1 MNYSV
6 TFTVDGQGSLTIGDQ
21 LNLLTITAGSGDG
34 MDVPQP
40 SQLTAS
46 FLIDSTDQAGAF
58 WLGRQIQVAITP
70 TGQAAFDVFW
80 GSVDTINVAP
90 VNTEGT
96 TAIISLTATSQMAKL
111 QNTQVGGA
119 GFTANDEYFR
129 AIELRQEIGYCQWQD
144 VPVGLTWDDLDPT
157 TTWTA
162 FDSTLD
168 RMSFFPYGFGGF
180 NLEAYSSGATDALSF
195 IQDWITGTGAWL
207 FDEPDGSTTYFVA
220 YDDWANVSPITLD
233 VSTCAIWDSLE
244 LNNDISN
251 IYTNITFANS
261 STSASYSNF
270 NQLSA
275 YGDRSVTI
283 ESQCADLNDL
293 QTLATG
299 RGIALSAPQAALN
312 TITIDLDL
320 VSYTNMKKM
329 MRFEAPTFWAFTN
342 IPAIFGGN
350 QTYWQAG
357 LNLQLSYYH
366 AEVDLVITP
375 DSVRRGLTQWSEV
388 PFQWLWNNYQTATT
402 TWQQVT

>member
-6 TFTVDGQGSLTIGDQ
+6 TFTIDGQGSLSVGEQ
-21 LNLLTITAGSGDG
+21 LNLLTITGGSGDG

-40 SQLTAS
+40 TQLSAS
-46 FLIDSTDQAGAF
+46 FLIDENDQAGPF

-90 VNTEGT
+90 VNSQGT
-96 TAIISLTATSQMAKL
+96 AAIISFTATSQMAKL

-119 GFTANDEYFR
+119 GFTAQDEYFR
-129 AIELRQEIGYCQWQD
+129 ALELRNEIAYAQWQD
-144 VPVGLTWDDLDPT
+144 VPIGLMWDDLDPIVQ
-157 TTWTA
+157 WNQ
-162 FDSTLD
+162 FDTTLD

-180 NLEAYSSGATDALSF
+180 NLEAYSDGATDALSF
-195 IQDWITGTGAWL
+195 IQNWVSGTGAWL

-220 YDDWANVSPITLD
+220 YDDWSNVSPITLD
-233 VSTCAIWDSLE
+233 VSTCVLWDSME
-244 LNNDISN
+244 LSNDISN
-251 IYTNITFANS
+251 IYTNITFANA

-283 ESQCADLNDL
+283 DSQCADFNDL

-299 RGIALSAPQAALN
+299 RGVALSAPSSSLN

-320 VSYTNMKKM
+320 VSYTNLKKLT
-329 MRFEAPTFWAFTN
+329 RFEGPTFWALTN
-342 IPAIFGGN
+342 VPAIFGGN

-357 LNLQLSYYH
+357 YSLQLTYYH
-366 AEVDLVITP
+366 AECELVITP
-375 DSVRRGLTQWSEV
+375 DSVRRGLTQWSEI
-388 PFQWLWNNYQTATT
+388 PYQYLWNNYQTATT
-402 TWQQVT
+402 TWQQVN